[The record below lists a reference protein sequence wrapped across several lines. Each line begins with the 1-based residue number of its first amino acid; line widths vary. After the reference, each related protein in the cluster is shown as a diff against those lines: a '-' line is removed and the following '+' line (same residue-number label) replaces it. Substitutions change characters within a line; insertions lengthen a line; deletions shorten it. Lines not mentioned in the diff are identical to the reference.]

1 MATFLRNKVVTN
13 IGTTPVDAIQTTSGN
28 RFAVIGCNL
37 ANTTDGIVVVNIW
50 IVDETS
56 TAGYWVRDLS
66 IPPYTSA
73 KVITNGEKLVL
84 APNYFLRIGSNTANS
99 IDAVISYAEIV

>member
-1 MATFLRNKVVTN
+1 MATFLRNKVVTG
-13 IGTTPVDAIQTTSGN
+13 IGTTPVDVIQTTSGN

-37 ANTTDGIVVVNIW
+37 ANTTDGIVVINIW

-66 IPPYTSA
+66 IPPYTAA

-84 APNYFLRIGSNTANS
+84 APNYFLRVGSNTASS